1 MIEFEFKLSKT
12 FDYYSLISVKNIS
25 EEVVNIPRMYKG
37 LPIKKISDYAFA
49 IKRNSYIEQ
58 WDKLR
63 KIIIPNTIEYIGKY
77 AFMSCRYVETVEINL
92 NSKLFEIDDKAFAQ
106 MQYLKVIN
114 IPKSVYRIGKSAFE
128 DCYELSKVHFIES
141 QNIDVENHS
150 ILNQL
155 NINNENVSSIQ
166 VIDDYAFNNC
176 FRLTEFELPN
186 SVVKIGDFAFHLHSS
201 ESSILKKINISKL
214 SNLQIIGKSN
224 FRSPN
229 LYIFIPKSTTFI
241 GTNNFSR
248 MYPKIQIDDENTSF
262 KLNNHGTLVD
272 LVNET
277 LKFVPLNS
285 NGDYII
291 PSGIKKLDDY
301 IFTED
306 HCGIYYPQGKAKL
319 VKIAIPNSVIEIG
332 NFAFQYCD
340 KLKNV
345 EFEEDSQLEIIGE
358 SAFHIPPSTKVPK
371 SIRIIGKN
379 AFYTNSD
386 DVTVNFEGIDN
397 IEETLTVFRNW
408 EYIPSRIKE
417 IKKIYIETSKLVI
430 PKLVKRIF
438 ENSFCVKVDTL
449 LFHPECE
456 LDSLEKNAF
465 INSTIKNIV
474 LPNNIKNISVYAFNG
489 LEVNIFLNEEK
500 TEKNSFFNPK
510 TYTWREDRGHGFDRD
525 IYLIGGGDIKV
536 YWKNEWKYDEN
547 DNPIVCDC

>member
-25 EEVVNIPRMYKG
+25 EEVVNIPRMHKG

-114 IPKSVYRIGKSAFE
+114 IPKRVYRIGKSAFE

-166 VIDDYAFNNC
+166 VIDDYAFYNC

-186 SVVKIGDFAFHLHSS
+186 SVVKIGDFTFHLHSS

-248 MYPKIQIDDENTSF
+248 IYPKIQIDDENTSF
-262 KLNNHGTLVD
+262 KLNDNGMLVD
-272 LVNET
+272 LINET
-277 LKFVPLNS
+277 LKFIPLNS

-306 HCGIYYPQGKAKL
+306 QCGIYYPQGKL
-319 VKIAIPNSVIEIG
+319 IQIVIPNSVIEIG

-340 KLKNV
+340 RLKTV
-345 EFEEDSQLEIIGE
+345 EFEDDSQLEIIGE
-358 SAFHIPPSTKVPK
+358 SAFSSGAKMKIPN
-371 SIRIIGKN
+371 SIRIIRGN
-379 AFYTNSD
+379 AFPTHYDNLS
-386 DVTVNFEGIDN
+386 VTFEGIDN
-397 IEETLTVFRNW
+397 IEETFMIFNNW
-408 EYIPSRIKE
+408 EYIPSKIKE

-430 PKLVKRIF
+430 PKLVKRIY

-456 LDSLEKNAF
+456 LDSIERNAF

-474 LPNNIKNISVYAFNG
+474 LPNYINNINVHAFNG
-489 LEVNIFLNEEK
+489 LDVNIYFSQEK
-500 TEKNSFFNPK
+500 PEIDSRFKLKTQTELKYSGYGVN
-510 TYTWREDRGHGFDRD
+510 RES
-525 IYLIGGGDIKV
+525 YSIGGGDIKV

-547 DNPIVCDC
+547 DNPVVCDC